1 MAAVSSL
8 NSLSV
13 ENPKRPA
20 SLLTATT
27 GNTTLMVFPLT
38 PRVLVLAALTGVPP
52 VVTAL
57 ATSAAPALPA
67 PPGVP
72 DGASMS
78 QATSATT
85 MAMTMAA
92 VRNCIASGRRR
103 RRRQDRPNG
112 ARGLNALRCA
122 VISMLASIL
131 TLLHGGPCRRPPP
144 SVPRPE
150 GPRRSHQGRRPGP
163 SGQRGSLQALPRPP
177 RGPAP

>member
-1 MAAVSSL
+1 MDAVCSL
-8 NSLSV
+8 NSLSGA
-13 ENPKRPA
+13 NPKRPA

-27 GNTTLMVFPLT
+27 GNTTLMVFPLI
-38 PRVLVLAALTGVPP
+38 PRVLVLAALMGVPP

-57 ATSAAPALPA
+57 ETSAAPALPA

-72 DGASMS
+72 DGASIS
-78 QATSATT
+78 QATSAAT

-92 VRNCIASGRRR
+92 VRNCVAIGRRR

-112 ARGLNALRCA
+112 ARGLRALRRA
-122 VISMLASIL
+122 DTSMLASIL
-131 TLLHGGPCRRPPP
+131 TLLHGGPCRRPPR

-163 SGQRGSLQALPRPP
+163 SGQRGSRRAPPRPP